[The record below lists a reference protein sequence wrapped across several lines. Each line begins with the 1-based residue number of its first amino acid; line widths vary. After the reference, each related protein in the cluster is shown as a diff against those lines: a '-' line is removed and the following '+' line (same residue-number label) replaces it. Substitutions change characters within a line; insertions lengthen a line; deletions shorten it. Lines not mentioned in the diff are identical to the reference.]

1 MLRHV
6 RIGTLDF
13 GLDRRGLGSGHAGSA
28 ETGGSAPEVRPA
40 GQRRRRGFIER
51 SVDSLRGALEHA
63 EHCADTAEGAGL
75 LQKLDPRVKLCGL
88 LPLILAA
95 VCARR
100 LEVTVLI
107 WLAGALL
114 GALSGIKPRVMA
126 ARTWLGVL
134 IFTGAIALP
143 AVFLTPG
150 RTVWTLPVLGWAATA
165 QGCMA
170 AARLVTRA
178 ETTATLAVLLVFT
191 TPWPHVLKALRTLRA
206 PAVLVVILGMTY
218 RYIFVLLEM
227 ADDFFEARRSRLI
240 RPMTAA
246 AQRRMAGATAGVLLD
261 KSLRYSEEVYMAMQS
276 RGFRGEAYT
285 IHDFRMKRRDWV
297 AVAAFAAATGLAF
310 WGGAR

>member
-1 MLRHV
+1 M
-6 RIGTLDF
+6 TQ
-13 GLDRRGLGSGHAGSA
+13 
-28 ETGGSAPEVRPA
+28 P
-40 GQRRRRGFIER
+40 GQRRKRGFIER

-95 VCARR
+95 VSARR
-100 LEVTVLI
+100 LDVIVTI
-107 WLAGALL
+107 WLGATLL
-114 GALSGIKPRVMA
+114 AALSGIKPRVMA
-126 ARTWLGVL
+126 TRTWLTVL
-134 IFTGAIALP
+134 VFTGAIALP
-143 AVFLTPG
+143 AIFLTPG
-150 RTVWTLPVLGWAATA
+150 LPVWRVPMLGWPVTA
-165 QGCMA
+165 QGCVA

-178 ETTATLAVLLVFT
+178 ETAATLAVLLVFT

-227 ADDFFEARRSRLI
+227 ADDFFEARRSRVI
-240 RPMTAA
+240 RPMNGA

-285 IHDFRMKRRDWV
+285 THDFRMCRRDWI
-297 AVAAFAAATGLAF
+297 AGALFAAAAGLAF
-310 WGGAR
+310 WGGAP